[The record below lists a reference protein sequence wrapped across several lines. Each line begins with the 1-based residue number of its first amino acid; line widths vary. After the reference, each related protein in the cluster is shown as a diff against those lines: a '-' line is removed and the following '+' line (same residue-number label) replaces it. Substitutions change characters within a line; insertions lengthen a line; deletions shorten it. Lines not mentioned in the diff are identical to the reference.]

1 MAVPGYI
8 DKWQKMAFTVAKE
21 DRTNNEKSRFKGR
34 RRRRFKITTDSGSN
48 MSVANNVLGRNFIAG
63 CPDEKWAA
71 DITYIHTYEGYLY
84 LAAVMD
90 LTPKRSWDTL

>member
-1 MAVPGYI
+1 MRKSGFKAVEAQI
-8 DKWQKMAFTVAKE
+8 QITAKP
-21 DRTNNEKSRFKGR
+21 
-34 RRRRFKITTDSGSN
+34 GSN
-48 MSVANNVLGRNFIAG
+48 MSVANNVLGEAFIAG

-90 LTPKRSWDTL
+90 LYSKRSWDTL